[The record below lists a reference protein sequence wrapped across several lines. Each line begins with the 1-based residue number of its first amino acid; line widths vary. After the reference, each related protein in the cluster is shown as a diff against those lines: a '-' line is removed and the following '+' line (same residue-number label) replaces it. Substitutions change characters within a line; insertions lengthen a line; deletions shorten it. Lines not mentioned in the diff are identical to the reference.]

1 MSAFFL
7 EIVNMSIS
15 ASWIVLAVLLL
26 RILLKKAPKWITVL
40 LWGIVAVR
48 LICPFSI
55 ESVMSLIPSAETISP
70 EIMVEHDIMVEH
82 KPLIDTGVPIIND
95 AVSPIIEEN
104 FSQELEMELQG
115 DTSMTPIQ
123 VIIPILSW
131 VWVGGMV
138 VMLAYTVISYLRVKN
153 KIGTAVRLRENIFQ
167 SENVVSPF
175 VLGVVKPRIYLP
187 FDMNEQDMEHVIAH
201 ENAHIRRK
209 DHLWKPF
216 GFLLLTLHWFNPFIW
231 IGYVLLCRDIELAC
245 DEKVV
250 KEFDNQQKADYAQAL
265 LTCSVNRSMIAAC
278 PIAFGE
284 VGVKDRVKSVLN
296 YKKPAFWIIIVA
308 ILASVIAAVCFL
320 TDPVSKEEE
329 SEVSKE
335 NDVSKDFVEGSLL
348 YDLGAT
354 SIESIESCR
363 LIDDGPVAEVYIGKE
378 DFDIFAKYRYVENFN
393 PKDKIHEVLS
403 WPDNQRIS
411 IIVNGAW
418 FTLYLPEDGRIVVQV
433 SGSFK
438 VYQADENNRIT
449 HEKFEELVRKYNQI
463 GVAFRVN
470 DALPEYRATVDY
482 NENFQMAETLIIF
495 EKESGVQLQ
504 KIDLPENECFT
515 KTPVYALD
523 VTFDGNIDLLVPSQ
537 RPASAVY
544 FQAYVWNEKESQF
557 IYAPTFENLP
567 NFALDTE
574 NKLILSYRSGNM
586 ITSYGMSYYD
596 TTKKD
601 FIFKNSVYME
611 LAENDQEIHFVEEEF
626 KNGEW
631 KIIKEHFIAGD
642 DPYGPDKTNP
652 DISNYYEKG
661 SFWDLDSDKWN
672 SYFLVDS
679 NTYDVITPNQL
690 YEQFLNGEIAAND
703 NGQEKFLKDYF
714 TGLYSNDDG
723 YYKYTF
729 IDMTGDG
736 IDELCIKNIQLF
748 FFTIENGKLNHWC
761 TEGWTYVDLLS
772 NGAIFYERDGA
783 APEHI
788 DYQYYELDE
797 NGAVAFKTTF
807 SWYTATE
814 WPEGPNKEL
823 IAYPDRYWVDDVEV
837 TKEEYEEKTKEYMT
851 LAEDRVTWY
860 YGTVN

>member
-1 MSAFFL
+1 MKEKL
-7 EIVNMSIS
+7 HNIPLWLINIITIVSGIITIITPIITITLSIS
-15 ASWIVLAVLLL
+15 KKSLPGVWTISTFVVLSLFIIILFLRMRKYRGIAGNRMKETSHNYHKLLHETRDL
-26 RILLKKAPKWITVL
+26 FFDTMHSHKLGGLTINELSTSYKVKLSAILDNLCNVINAYTEREVCACIKLISYPADEEVIDKDNATLVTFYRSNNSSTERDNYEKSSTKEIYLKDYKCVD
-40 LWGIVAVR
+40 
-48 LICPFSI
+48 SI
-55 ESVMSLIPSAETISP
+55 EQRTAVYQRHAWVDFDSDGKSELVVYVMYTGTQIGEYLVFHVENNKVYCFEFAERGMMSLKENGTYYGSEGAAIQGYYSLSFKNSTYEEMEVAYIDRLKEEFRIDGKNVTQKDAETFYA
-70 EIMVEHDIMVEH
+70 
-82 KPLIDTGVPIIND
+82 G
-95 AVSPIIEEN
+95 
-104 FSQELEMELQG
+104 
-115 DTSMTPIQ
+115 
-123 VIIPILSW
+123 
-131 VWVGGMV
+131 
-138 VMLAYTVISYLRVKN
+138 
-153 KIGTAVRLRENIFQ
+153 
-167 SENVVSPF
+167 
-175 VLGVVKPRIYLP
+175 
-187 FDMNEQDMEHVIAH
+187 
-201 ENAHIRRK
+201 
-209 DHLWKPF
+209 F
-216 GFLLLTLHWFNPFIW
+216 GI
-231 IGYVLLCRDIELAC
+231 
-245 DEKVV
+245 
-250 KEFDNQQKADYAQAL
+250 
-265 LTCSVNRSMIAAC
+265 
-278 PIAFGE
+278 
-284 VGVKDRVKSVLN
+284 
-296 YKKPAFWIIIVA
+296 KKPASWE
-308 ILASVIAAVCFL
+308 
-320 TDPVSKEEE
+320 TNK
-329 SEVSKE
+329 KT
-335 NDVSKDFVEGSLL
+335 VE
-348 YDLGAT
+348 
-354 SIESIESCR
+354 
-363 LIDDGPVAEVYIGKE
+363 
-378 DFDIFAKYRYVENFN
+378 
-393 PKDKIHEVLS
+393 
-403 WPDNQRIS
+403 
-411 IIVNGAW
+411 
-418 FTLYLPEDGRIVVQV
+418 
-433 SGSFK
+433 
-438 VYQADENNRIT
+438 
-449 HEKFEELVRKYNQI
+449 
-463 GVAFRVN
+463 FRVN
-470 DALPEYRATVDY
+470 DSLPEYKATITY
-482 NENFQMAETLIIF
+482 NLENPRLAETLVISVRGAGEQI
-495 EKESGVQLQ
+495 Q
-504 KIDLPENECFT
+504 KIDLPENDCFT
-515 KTPVYALD
+515 KAPVYALD
-523 VTFDGNIDLLVPSQ
+523 VTFDGNLDLLVPSQ
-537 RPASAVY
+537 SAASAVY

-557 IYAPTFENLP
+557 IYAPTFENLA
-567 NFALDTE
+567 NIALDTE

-586 ITSYGMSYYD
+586 MTSYGMSYYD

-642 DPYGPDKTNP
+642 DPYGPDKTNL
-652 DISNYYEKG
+652 DISHYYEKG

-797 NGAVAFKTTF
+797 NGSVAFETTF

-823 IAYPDRYWVDDVEV
+823 IAYPDRYWVDNVEV